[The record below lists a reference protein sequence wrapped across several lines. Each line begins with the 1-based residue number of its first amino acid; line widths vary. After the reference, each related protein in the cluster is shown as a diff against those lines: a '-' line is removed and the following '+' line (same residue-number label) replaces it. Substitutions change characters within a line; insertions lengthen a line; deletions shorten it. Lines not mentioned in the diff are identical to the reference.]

1 MERRRR
7 RRWGLGG
14 EEKQFTC
21 KSNIIVSVSVCHFHL
36 QKLHSYA
43 QRLSITVSAPQL
55 LASQRFLFGAAE
67 LRCGGAAATDQ
78 RQRVSC
84 RRWQH
89 VSVHEIKP
97 LLQSDRALNIVGKWM
112 LNSLCEAAR
121 AARRLANINCTV
133 WLKEKGNCFR
143 R

>member
-1 MERRRR
+1 ME
-7 RRWGLGG
+7 G

-55 LASQRFLFGAAE
+55 LTSQRFLFGAGE
-67 LRCGGAAATDQ
+67 LQCGGGAPDQ
-78 RQRVSC
+78 QRRVNC

-89 VSVHEIKP
+89 VSAHEIKP
-97 LLQSDRALNIVGKWM
+97 LLQSDRALNIVGK
-112 LNSLCEAAR
+112 
-121 AARRLANINCTV
+121 
-133 WLKEKGNCFR
+133 
-143 R
+143 